1 MGKINAAEKITN
13 EKFLNLYKLYAENKY
28 NKPLEYLIA
37 SRAKEVDDL
46 KAINHSEK
54 SDAVIILGVTEDNKF
69 ILIRQYRYTI
79 GDYIYE
85 LPAGLI
91 DSGENI
97 YEAAMRE
104 FKEETGLSLH
114 TYDMKL
120 SRPFYSSAG
129 LTDECCSIVFGM
141 ASGEIS
147 DKNTEESEEIEVI
160 YADLDEIKRIL
171 LEEKVCMK
179 TALILLFLIICFD
192 K

>member
-46 KAINHSEK
+46 KAINHNEK
-54 SDAVIILGVTEDNKF
+54 LDAVIILGATEDNKF

-120 SRPFYSSAG
+120 SGPFYSSAG

-147 DKNTEESEEIEVI
+147 DKNMEE
-160 YADLDEIKRIL
+160 
-171 LEEKVCMK
+171 
-179 TALILLFLIICFD
+179 
-192 K
+192 